1 MKRRVIASVLGATS
15 LLILSGCGSESEREA
30 SPDAVATPSSTAST
44 TTAAATTT
52 DGPVIVPF
60 GQPLVGASG
69 AEITIDSVEDIGGVT
84 VVGIL
89 YTPGDT
95 AIEGYNLLT
104 PELTY
109 GPKGVEAESDLSN
122 SSDTF
127 SGVIPPGTS
136 KRLDWAYK
144 VPLSELSSAT
154 MTVGIGLAS
163 PAWTGDLA
171 TFDPT
176 VPLANPVVTP
186 RPTTAAAPAETPS
199 AAESGQIDSEEL
211 AERFAALEGAGAV
224 PTDEAELL
232 AGSICYQLKNGSSR
246 DDVVALFTADPSVP
260 EDGAIALVG
269 IAIEH
274 RCPEAG

>member
-1 MKRRVIASVLGATS
+1 MLGAAS
-15 LLILSGCGSESEREA
+15 LLILSGCGSESAREA
-30 SPDAVATPSSTAST
+30 SPDVVATPSSTAST

-69 AEITIDSVEDIGGVT
+69 AEITIDSVEDIGGIT
-84 VVGIL
+84 VIGIL

-136 KRLDWAYK
+136 KLLDWAYK

-154 MTVGIGLAS
+154 LTVGIGLAS

-199 AAESGQIDSEEL
+199 SAESGQINSEEL
-211 AERFAALEGAGAV
+211 AKRFAALDGAGTV
-224 PTDEAELL
+224 PADEAELL
-232 AGSICYQLKNGSSR
+232 AGNICYRLENGTSR
-246 DDVVALFTADPSVP
+246 DDVVRSFTADASIP
-260 EDGAIALVG
+260 EEGAIGLID
-269 IAIEH
+269 IAIQE
-274 RCPEAG
+274 RCPAAA